1 MASLNYSICL
11 SSPPISV
18 YSYDGLSSTYID
30 LTLESYSAG
39 SFSSKMYES
48 LLTPTSSPG
57 LSNELST
64 RPGIGKK
71 TVFLVLVLTTTHFSS
86 GFSSGS
92 TSSSSSG
99 SISRIST
106 TLLTN
111 QGNCLFCLILFLLS
125 WSSYWTLVE
134 LKNYFFHVG
143 IDFVHLNLE
152 LLDVIVEHTN
162 TILDLF
168 VCQVGQLGRNFVE
181 VGTDY
186 RLCHEDFKFFLN
198 FISSLKQYYS
208 KPFMNFYIINYS
220 SYLIGHGTFTIR
232 NPTEHR
238 KT

>member
-1 MASLNYSICL
+1 MVCPAHALAIIVFPVPGGPNIKQPFGGLIPMFSNFSLWVIGKTMASLNYSICL
-11 SSPPISV
+11 SSPPMSV

-125 WSSYWTLVE
+125 WSSYWT
-134 LKNYFFHVG
+134 FFMSA
-143 IDFVHLNLE
+143 L
-152 LLDVIVEHTN
+152 
-162 TILDLF
+162 IL
-168 VCQVGQLGRNFVE
+168 
-181 VGTDY
+181 
-186 RLCHEDFKFFLN
+186 
-198 FISSLKQYYS
+198 FI
-208 KPFMNFYIINYS
+208 
-220 SYLIGHGTFTIR
+220 
-232 NPTEHR
+232 
-238 KT
+238 